1 MNNTMDMY
9 QGYSV
14 EGCAELK
21 VTLEKMMNE
30 TTTSCNTIPSV
41 VCQPK
46 GDNLL

>member
-30 TTTSCNTIPSV
+30 TTTSCNTMPGV

>member
-1 MNNTMDMY
+1 MNNTMGMY

-14 EGCAELK
+14 ELK

-30 TTTSCNTIPSV
+30 TTTSCNTMPGV

-46 GDNLL
+46 SDNLL